1 MRLAVALLLLF
12 GTAAHAD
19 EVVVGIAFD
28 RSGEIGSFAEGFAD
42 PKTRRAATPD
52 DPARIASVSK
62 LVVAIGVM
70 KLVEQKALDLDQDVS
85 RYLDWPLRN
94 PAFLDRPITLRMLLS
109 HTASL
114 RDGEDLYVI
123 ALGDTLKDQLA
134 NPGVWDP
141 AHGPGDGYFTY
152 GNMNYPVIAAIVE
165 KVTRE
170 RFDVWMRRE
179 VLDPLKID
187 ACYNWPTC
195 SDAAVSRAIVL
206 TLDGETVRDD
216 LGGKQPDCPVYVE
229 EGEPCDLARSQ
240 LGENGALWSPQG
252 GLRISVRGLSRV
264 GRMLL
269 NHGELDGV
277 RLLQPASVDALLAV
291 QWTFNGTNGKT
302 DEGMYCSYGL
312 ATQQLATPLKGCA
325 DDPAGDG
332 GLRIGHHGD
341 AYGLRSGL
349 WIDQASD
356 TGIAYLV
363 TDVADARPEVAEFTP
378 EEKTAFKRT
387 QALIARP

>member
-1 MRLAVALLLLF
+1 MRFLLAFLLLLI
-12 GTAAHAD
+12 AAPAQAD
-19 EVVVGIAFD
+19 EVMTGVAFD
-28 RSGEIGSFAEGFAD
+28 RGGELGAFATGLSDAR
-42 PKTRRAATPD
+42 TGRAATPD
-52 DPARIASVSK
+52 DPARIASISK

-70 KLVEQKALDLDQDVS
+70 KLVEQRALDLDQDVS

-123 ALGDTLKDQLA
+123 PLGTTLRDQLA
-134 NPGVWDP
+134 NPTVWDP
-141 AHGPGDGYFTY
+141 AHGPGEGYFTY
-152 GNMNYPVIAAIVE
+152 GNMNFPVIAAIVE

-170 RFDVWMRRE
+170 RFDTWMRRE

-195 SDAAVSRAIVL
+195 SDTAVARAIVL

-216 LGGKQPDCPVYVE
+216 LGGKRPECPVYVK
-229 EGEPCDLARSQ
+229 EGEACDLHRSK

-277 RLLQPASVDALLAV
+277 RVLQPASVDTLLAPV
-291 QWTFNGTNGKT
+291 WVFNGSNGKT
-302 DEGMYCSYGL
+302 DDGMYCSYGL
-312 ATQQLATPLKGCA
+312 ATQQVATPVKGCK

-332 GLRIGHHGD
+332 AVRIGHAGD

-363 TDVADARPEVAEFTP
+363 TDVGDARPEVAEFTP
-378 EEKTAFKRT
+378 EEIAAFKRT
-387 QALIARP
+387 QALIGR

>member
-1 MRLAVALLLLF
+1 VRLAVALLLLF

-70 KLVEQKALDLDQDVS
+70 KLVEQKALDLDRDVS

-378 EEKTAFKRT
+378 EEKAAFKRT
-387 QALIARP
+387 QALINR

>member
-1 MRLAVALLLLF
+1 MRAALALLLL
-12 GTAAHAD
+12 TTSPAQAD
-19 EVVVGIAFD
+19 EVMAGVAFD
-28 RSGEIGSFAEGFAD
+28 RAGELGSFASGLAD
-42 PKTRRAATPD
+42 AATRRAATVD
-52 DPARIASVSK
+52 DPARIASISK

-70 KLVEQKALDLDQDVS
+70 KLVEQRALDLDEDVS

-94 PAFLDRPITLRMLLS
+94 PTFLDRPISLRMLLS

-123 ALGDTLKDQLA
+123 PLGRTLKDQLA
-134 NPGVWDP
+134 KPAVWD
-141 AHGPGDGYFTY
+141 AEHGPGDGYFTY
-152 GNMNYPVIAAIVE
+152 GNINFPVIAAIVE

-170 RFDVWMRRE
+170 RFDNWMRRE
-179 VLDPLKID
+179 VLDPLRID
-187 ACYNWPTC
+187 ACYNWATC
-195 SDAAVSRAIVL
+195 SDAAVARAIVL
-206 TLDGETVRDD
+206 TDNGEIVRDY
-216 LGGKQPDCPVYVE
+216 LAGKRPECPVYVQ
-229 EGEPCDLARSQ
+229 EGEACDLSRSK

-252 GLRISVRGLSRV
+252 GLRISARGLSRV

-277 RLLQPASVDALLAV
+277 RILQPASVDLLLAPV
-291 QWTFNGTNGKT
+291 WVFNGKNGKT

-312 ATQQLATPLKGCA
+312 ATQQLATQVEGCA
-325 DDPAGDG
+325 DDPAFDG
-332 GLRIGHHGD
+332 ALRIGHAGD

-363 TDVADARPEVAEFTP
+363 TDVGDARPEVAEFTP
-378 EEKTAFKRT
+378 EESAAFKRT
-387 QALIARP
+387 QALIGR

>member
-1 MRLAVALLLLF
+1 MRRALALLLLVS
-12 GTAAHAD
+12 APAQAD
-19 EVVVGIAFD
+19 EVVAGVAFD
-28 RSGEIGSFAEGFAD
+28 RSGELGAFASGHAD
-42 PKTRRAATPD
+42 PKTRRPATVD
-52 DPARIASVSK
+52 DPARIASISK

-70 KLVEQKALDLDQDVS
+70 KLVEQRTLDLDADVS

-114 RDGEDLYVI
+114 RDGDDLYVI
-123 ALGDTLKDQLA
+123 PLGTTLREQLA
-134 NPGVWDP
+134 NPAVWDP
-141 AHGPGDGYFTY
+141 KHAPGEGYFTY
-152 GNMNYPVIAAIVE
+152 GNMNFPVIAAIVE
-165 KVTRE
+165 KVTSE
-170 RFDVWMRRE
+170 RFDTWMRRE

-195 SDAAVSRAIVL
+195 SDAAVGRAIVL
-206 TLDGETVRDD
+206 TLDGEVVRDD
-216 LGGKQPDCPVYVE
+216 LGGKRPDCPVYVE
-229 EGEPCDLARSQ
+229 EGEACDLNRSK

-252 GLRISVRGLSRV
+252 GLRISVRGLSRI

-269 NHGELDGV
+269 NHGELEGV
-277 RLLQPASVDALLAV
+277 RLLQPASVDTLLAP
-291 QWTFNGTNGKT
+291 QWTFNGSNGKT

-312 ATQQLATPLKGCA
+312 GTQQLATPVKGCK

-332 GLRIGHHGD
+332 GMRIGHAGD

-349 WIDQASD
+349 WIDEASS

-363 TDVADARPEVAEFTP
+363 TDVGDARPEVAEFTP
-378 EEKTAFKRT
+378 EEKSAFKRT
-387 QALIARP
+387 QALIGR

>member
-1 MRLAVALLLLF
+1 MRAALVSLLLI
-12 GTAAHAD
+12 AAPAQAD
-19 EVVVGIAFD
+19 EVMVGVAFD
-28 RSGEIGSFAEGFAD
+28 RTGELGTFESGVAD
-42 PKTRRAATPD
+42 PKTRRAATAD
-52 DPARIASVSK
+52 DPARIASISK

-70 KLVEQKALDLDQDVS
+70 KLVERRALDLDADVS

-123 ALGDTLKDQLA
+123 PLGRTLKDQLA
-134 NPGVWDP
+134 NPAVWDP
-141 AHGPGDGYFTY
+141 AHGPGEGYFTY
-152 GNMNYPVIAAIVE
+152 GNMNFPVIAAIVE

-170 RFDVWMRRE
+170 RFDQWMRRE

-187 ACYNWPTC
+187 ACFNWPTC
-195 SDAAVSRAIVL
+195 SDSAVARAIVL

-216 LGGKQPDCPVYVE
+216 LGGKQPDCPVYFE
-229 EGEPCDLARSQ
+229 EGEACDLSRSK

-277 RLLQPASVDALLAV
+277 RLLQPASVDTLLAA
-291 QWTFNGTNGKT
+291 QWTFNGSNGKT

-312 ATQQLATPLKGCA
+312 ATQQLATPVKGCA
-325 DDPAGDG
+325 DDPAGDKAV
-332 GLRIGHHGD
+332 RIGHAGD

-363 TDVADARPEVAEFTP
+363 TDVGDARPEVAEFTP
-378 EEKTAFKRT
+378 EEIAAFKRT
-387 QALIARP
+387 QALIRR

>member
-1 MRLAVALLLLF
+1 MRRALALLLLVS
-12 GTAAHAD
+12 APAQAD
-19 EVVVGIAFD
+19 EVMVGVAFD
-28 RSGEIGSFAEGFAD
+28 RSGELGTVASGLAD
-42 PKTRRAATPD
+42 LKTRRSATAD
-52 DPARIASVSK
+52 DPARIASISK
-62 LVVAIGVM
+62 LVVALGVM
-70 KLVEQKALDLDQDVS
+70 KLVEQRALDLDQDVS

-94 PAFLDRPITLRMLLS
+94 PAFLDRPISLRMLLS

-123 ALGDTLKDQLA
+123 PLGTSLRDQLT
-134 NPGVWDP
+134 NPAVWDS
-141 AHGPGDGYFTY
+141 ARAPGEGYFTY
-152 GNMNYPVIAAIVE
+152 GNMNFPVVAAIVE

-170 RFDVWMRRE
+170 RFDIWMRRE

-187 ACYNWPTC
+187 ACFNWPTC
-195 SDAAVSRAIVL
+195 SDSALARAIVL

-216 LGGKQPDCPVYVE
+216 LGGKQPACPVYVE
-229 EGEPCDLARSQ
+229 DGEACDLSRSK

-277 RLLQPASVDALLAV
+277 RLLQPASVDLLLAPLWV
-291 QWTFNGTNGKT
+291 FNGANGKT

-312 ATQQLATPLKGCA
+312 ATQQLATPVKGCA

-332 GLRIGHHGD
+332 AVRIGHAGD

-349 WIDQASD
+349 WIDQASN
-356 TGIAYLV
+356 TGIAYLI
-363 TDVADARPEVAEFTP
+363 TDVGDARPEVAEFTP
-378 EEKTAFKRT
+378 EEKAAFKQT
-387 QALIARP
+387 QALVGR

>member
-1 MRLAVALLLLF
+1 MRFVLALIPLLLA
-12 GTAAHAD
+12 TAAHAD
-19 EVVVGIAFD
+19 EVTAGIAFD
-28 RSGEIGSFAEGFAD
+28 RSGELGSFASGLSD
-42 PKTRRAATPD
+42 PKTRRTATVD
-52 DPARIASVSK
+52 DPARIASISK

-70 KLVEQKALDLDQDVS
+70 KLVEQGALDLDEDVS

-94 PAFLDRPITLRMLLS
+94 PAFLDRPITLRMLFS

-114 RDGEDLYVI
+114 RDGDDLYVI
-123 ALGDTLKDQLA
+123 PLGTTLRDQLA
-134 NPGVWDP
+134 DPTVWDP
-141 AHGPGDGYFTY
+141 KRAPGEGYFTY
-152 GNMNYPVIAAIVE
+152 ANMNFPIVAAIVE

-170 RFDVWMRRE
+170 RFDKWMRRE
-179 VLDPLKID
+179 VLDPMKID
-187 ACYNWPTC
+187 ACFNWPTC
-195 SDAAVSRAIVL
+195 SDAAVARAIVL

-216 LGGKQPDCPVYVE
+216 LGGKKPDCPVYVK
-229 EGEPCDLARSQ
+229 EGEACDLARSK

-269 NHGELDGV
+269 NHGVLDGV
-277 RLLQPASVDALLAV
+277 QILQPSSVDTLLAPAWV
-291 QWTFNGTNGKT
+291 FNGSNGKT
-302 DEGMYCSYGL
+302 DDGMYCSYGL
-312 ATQQLATPLKGCA
+312 ATQQLATPVKGCK

-332 GLRIGHHGD
+332 AVRIGHAGD

-363 TDVADARPEVAEFTP
+363 TDVGDARPEVAEFTQ
-378 EEKTAFKRT
+378 EEIAAFKRT
-387 QALIARP
+387 QALIGR